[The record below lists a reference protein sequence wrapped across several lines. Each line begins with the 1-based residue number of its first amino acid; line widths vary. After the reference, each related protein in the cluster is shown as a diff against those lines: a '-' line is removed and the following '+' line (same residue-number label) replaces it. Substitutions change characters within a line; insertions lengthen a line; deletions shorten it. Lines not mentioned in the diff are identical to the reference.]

1 MKAELGG
8 EAKVVATGGQSL
20 LFEGG
25 EGIFDHVDP
34 DLTLVGLRLVA
45 ERNP

>member
-8 EAKVVATGGQSL
+8 DAMVIATGGQSL
-20 LFEGG
+20 LFG
-25 EGIFDHVDP
+25 EGEKIFDHVDP
-34 DLTLVGLRLVA
+34 DLTLVGLRLIA